1 MSLKGGQRTDEVEL
15 KRHIKILCSQI
26 GQMEL
31 EKRKIVETFK
41 AERLQLTSSVA
52 SLRQQL
58 HEMSSA
64 KDKSDAK
71 YLRLKASNDKV
82 SQSLRDEKASLEA
95 ENQRLKKQLGML
107 L

>member
-41 AERLQLTSSVA
+41 AERL
-52 SLRQQL
+52 
-58 HEMSSA
+58 
-64 KDKSDAK
+64 
-71 YLRLKASNDKV
+71 
-82 SQSLRDEKASLEA
+82 
-95 ENQRLKKQLGML
+95 
-107 L
+107 